1 MIALLRTLWSTF
13 VARFTRLSGRALK
26 PTRSGLGMLF
36 LAFTVGFAA
45 MNTGNNLLFF
55 GWGLVLS
62 GIVISGILSESTL
75 QAATVTPTAPDEL
88 RAGAKSTVACAVR
101 NERRLPGFGV
111 ELSLV
116 FRAARGDGEV
126 RTGHAFEL
134 RLSPG
139 EHKHVLVPFLPQA
152 RGALRLSSL
161 RVATAAPFG
170 FFTKE
175 RIVVGDSFGAA
186 LVVLPERVDTRALAQ
201 ALWARLGEQPAG
213 MAGSGD
219 ELFSLRPFRTGD
231 DPRRIAWRVTA
242 KTGRMVLREHEAT
255 RSREIVVDVVVA
267 GAVDADAVED
277 AIATAGSLVED
288 LLHDGHSV
296 GVRAAG
302 LHVRPSRSPRQRLA
316 CLQGLALVNVVAL
329 DAADGSVDV
338 DGAAV
343 VAVVAVGASAPAA
356 DVVVDAL
363 PRATRR
369 RRP

>member
-13 VARFTRLSGRALK
+13 VVRFTRLSGRALK
-26 PTRSGLGMLF
+26 PTRSGFAMLF

-88 RAGAKSTVACAVR
+88 RAGTKSVVACAVR

-116 FRAARGDGEV
+116 FHRARTGDASEV
-126 RTGHAFEL
+126 RTGQAFEL

-139 EHKHVLVPFLPQA
+139 EHKAVLVPFLPRA
-152 RGALRLSSL
+152 RGALRLASL

-186 LVVLPERVDTRALAQ
+186 LVVFPERVDTRALAQ
-201 ALWARLGEQPAG
+201 ALWARIGEQPAG

-296 GVRAAG
+296 GVRAPG
-302 LHVRPSRSPRQRLA
+302 LRVRPSRSPRQRLA
-316 CLQGLALVNVVAL
+316 CLQGLALVDVDAG
-329 DAADGSVDV
+329 DAAVDA

-343 VAVVAVGASAPAA
+343 VAVVAAGASAADA

-363 PRATRR
+363 PRASRGSQR
-369 RRP
+369 